1 MHTSIAIIGAG
12 PAGMTAAL
20 YAACSGPQQVT
31 LLDANA
37 VVGRKLL
44 VTGSG
49 RANLSNRSVTAER
62 YTCADPAWMAAL
74 LLKFGYENLMRFF
87 ESLGILTCSTADGW
101 TYPIS
106 DSAQS
111 VAAAFE
117 AALARAGVNVLL
129 EHRVTAIRKSEH
141 GFTLKINGH
150 EDLDCEK
157 LVLAA
162 GGKAYPTLGSK
173 GELFPSLKALGH
185 TILPLT
191 PALAPVTC
199 EMRDYRKLQG
209 VRLDARV
216 ILYEERAGHGPAP
229 TRQLVDETTGNII
242 FTEWGLNG
250 PGVMDLSHHIS
261 RHPESRF
268 EIKLNFLP
276 RDEEAVRKLVKQHR
290 CEAMPLTA
298 IPGSSLPPKLA
309 HFVIEKAGLRA
320 DAMLDKTSDAQLEKL
335 FSLITALPLQVT
347 GVRGFEYCQISAG
360 GVPITEVDPATM
372 QSLKVPGLYLI
383 GETLDVVGPCGGY
396 NLQFAFSSGAVA
408 GMAVANEPT
417 GK

>member
-20 YAACSGPQQVT
+20 YSANAGAQVT
-31 LLDANA
+31 LIDANA

-49 RANLSNRSVTAER
+49 RANLSNSRVNAER
-62 YTCADPAWMAAL
+62 YTCADPAWMTTL
-74 LLKFGYENLMRFF
+74 LQKFGYKNLMRFF
-87 ESLGILTCSTADGW
+87 ESLGVLTCSTADGW

-111 VAAAFE
+111 VVAAFIP
-117 AALARAGVNVLL
+117 ALRRAGVNVLL
-129 EHRVTAIRKSEH
+129 EHRITAIRKTTK
-141 GFTLKINGH
+141 GFALQIQGQEELTC
-150 EDLDCEK
+150 DK
-157 LVLAA
+157 LIVAA

-185 TILPLT
+185 TVLPLV

-199 EMRDYRKLQG
+199 EMREYRKLQG
-209 VRLDARV
+209 VRLDAHV
-216 ILYEERAGHGPAP
+216 FLLMERAGHGPAP
-229 TRQLVDETTGNII
+229 TMRLVDETIGNII

-261 RHPESRF
+261 RNPESRF
-268 EIKLNFLP
+268 EIRLNFLP
-276 RDEEAVRKLVKQHR
+276 RDEQSVRNLVAQHR
-290 CEAMPLTA
+290 RETMPLA
-298 IPGSSLPPKLA
+298 VIPGSSLPPKLTA
-309 HFVIEKAGLRA
+309 FLIIKAGLHS
-320 DAMLDKTSDAQLEKL
+320 DATLDQVSDAQLEKL
-335 FSLITALPLQVT
+335 FALITALPLQVT
-347 GVRGFEYCQISAG
+347 GVRGFEYCQVSAG
-360 GVPITEVDPATM
+360 GVPVTEVDPATM
-372 QSLKVPGLYLI
+372 QSRKVPGLYLV

-408 GMAVANEPT
+408 GMAVNKKP
-417 GK
+417 

>member
-1 MHTSIAIIGAG
+1 MHTPIAIIGAG

-20 YAACSGPQQVT
+20 YAACSGAQVT

-49 RANLSNRSVTAER
+49 RANLSNSRVSAER
-62 YTCADPAWMAAL
+62 YTCADPAWMDSL
-74 LLKFGYENLMRFF
+74 LQKFGYQNLMRFF
-87 ESLGILTCSTADGW
+87 ESLGVLTCSTADGW
-101 TYPIS
+101 TYPLS
-106 DSAQS
+106 ESAQS

-117 AALARAGVNVLL
+117 PALRRAGVNVLL
-129 EHRVTAIRKSEH
+129 EHRITAIRKSAL
-141 GFTLKINGH
+141 GFALQIQGQEELT
-150 EDLDCEK
+150 CEK
-157 LVLAA
+157 LIVAA
-162 GGKAYPTLGSK
+162 GGKAYPTLGSR

-185 TILPLT
+185 TVLPLV

-199 EMRDYRKLQG
+199 EMREYRKLQG

-216 ILYEERAGHGPAP
+216 TLYEERAGPRPAP
-229 TRQLVDETTGNII
+229 TKQLAETAGNII

-261 RHPESRF
+261 RHPEYRF
-268 EIKLNFLP
+268 EIRLNFLP
-276 RDEEAVRKLVKQHR
+276 RDEQAVRNLVQQHR
-290 CEAMPLTA
+290 REAMPLA
-298 IPGSSLPPKLA
+298 VIPGSSLPPKLTA
-309 HFVIEKAGLRA
+309 FLINKAGLQA
-320 DAMLDKTSDAQLEKL
+320 DSALDQVSDAQLEKL

-347 GVRGFEYCQISAG
+347 GVRGFEYCQVSAG
-360 GVPITEVDPATM
+360 GVPVTEVDPATM
-372 QSLKVPGLYLI
+372 QSLKIPGLYLV

-408 GMAVANEPT
+408 GMAIT
-417 GK
+417 GNQ